1 MTPSLKTLEYIQ
13 RKYREHLDK
22 CARCKK
28 GSLCP
33 EGAQILNSFGK
44 PGPKPRRF

>member
-13 RKYREHLDK
+13 RKYWEHLNK

-28 GSLCP
+28 GNLCP
-33 EGAQILNSFGK
+33 EGAQILNLNGK
-44 PGPKPRRF
+44 PKVRP